1 MNKTTGKA
9 SIIGMFL
16 LANAFV
22 IAFFLIAPNYPLI
35 AIGLLLLIITNFLC
49 YGLVKV
55 RFDRDISQIEANVGD
70 KEVTTSVRLLRYA
83 AAGLAFIS
91 FLTTAGGL
99 HEFVFTDQDQLWQAY
114 LASFAVQSIL
124 LIFNFLFLQFYVRIN
139 SLEKFP
145 KFFKRVLIYASIG
158 LFLGAL
164 TISSTFSFVFIANN
178 TYKPMRAKNSNITI
192 ERFLNDE
199 IYRLRSVNDAIGE
212 YLRNDLTEEIK
223 NLQEVISTQ
232 GSTIESENEAKL
244 QNILK
249 DFDLEKHEKEEGEEG
264 EFYPKA
270 EYEDDKAKDTNDNN
284 DEEYDAIYD
293 SFVKYQNAYNSKYD
307 SAYLPAWNL
316 YQQIKDIRDGDD
328 QDKDDST
335 KTTALT
341 RTNEAGINTKISTL
355 DEAINNIDEMIVS
368 LGNIRG
374 KNVIYVI
381 KPYIA
386 KATAAFNDL
395 KSNLQS
401 LKTFYETILPVYQAA
416 ASSVSANT
424 EDSANIQDILAFMYT
439 SEHSDSPDNE
449 TKIDKIQ
456 NFLSNQQQMILN
468 ESQSD
473 EEQSNEGQSDEEQS
487 NENGID
493 VEQLNNLEDFQEAFN
508 DYVKYVELRDDIDK
522 FIEDD
527 LNTTYYIKGENETD
541 LPASDDNIKVVSED
555 HWVKERK
562 QHFSKF
568 ISFVKSLPDVDVDG
582 DVENLK
588 ELELVSNYYS
598 DSEQVLQSAYTI
610 NRDLLEDI
618 SGFEKAMNYFKYDF
632 SLMAVFALA
641 MALFL
646 DVASFLTGVFMF
658 GAGFFQCKEK
668 QDQKHDSTKNGA

>member
-1 MNKTTGKA
+1 MKTTTGKA
-9 SIIGMFL
+9 RIIGMFL

-22 IAFFLIAPNYPLI
+22 IAFFLMAPNYPLI

-55 RFDRDISQIEANVGD
+55 RFDRDISRIEANVGD
-70 KEVTTSVRLLRYA
+70 NEVTTSVRLLRYA

-164 TISSTFSFVFIANN
+164 IISSTFSFVFIANN

-223 NLQEVISTQ
+223 KLQKVISTQ
-232 GSTIESENEAKL
+232 GSTIESENETKIKEVLGNLNITEYKKEEDEFYTDEELNTDL
-244 QNILK
+244 QNASYPQEFKSIQSALITYK
-249 DFDLEKHEKEEGEEG
+249 GTYNSIYDNTYKSSWDIYNGLETAQE
-264 EFYPKA
+264 
-270 EYEDDKAKDTNDNN
+270 KAKYT
-284 DEEYDAIYD
+284 DETGI
-293 SFVKYQNAYNSKYD
+293 KTQI
-307 SAYLPAWNL
+307 SAL
-316 YQQIKDIRDGDD
+316 D
-328 QDKDDST
+328 
-335 KTTALT
+335 
-341 RTNEAGINTKISTL
+341 AGITL
-355 DEAINNIDEMIVS
+355 VDETVVHVNQLESRHYRLAVS
-368 LGNIRG
+368 QY
-374 KNVIYVI
+374 KQ
-381 KPYIA
+381 
-386 KATAAFNDL
+386 KAVAALNDL

-401 LKTFYETILPVYQAA
+401 LKSFYETILPVYQAA

-424 EDSANIQDILAFMYT
+424 KDSSSIQDILAFMYT
-439 SEHSDSPDNE
+439 SEHNKSQQNSTN
-449 TKIDKIQ
+449 IDEIQ
-456 NFLSNQQQMILN
+456 KFLSSRQELILN
-468 ESQSD
+468 GG
-473 EEQSNEGQSDEEQS
+473 QSNK
-487 NENGID
+487 NGID

-568 ISFVKSLPDVDVDG
+568 ISFVKLLPDVDVGG
-582 DVENLK
+582 DVENS
-588 ELELVSNYYS
+588 EGLELVSNYYS

-610 NRDLLEDI
+610 NRDLLENI
-618 SGFEKAMNYFKYDF
+618 SGFEKAINYFKYDF

-668 QDQKHDSTKNGA
+668 QDQKHGSTKMGRNEER

>member
-1 MNKTTGKA
+1 M
-9 SIIGMFL
+9 
-16 LANAFV
+16 
-22 IAFFLIAPNYPLI
+22 
-35 AIGLLLLIITNFLC
+35 
-49 YGLVKV
+49 
-55 RFDRDISQIEANVGD
+55 
-70 KEVTTSVRLLRYA
+70 
-83 AAGLAFIS
+83 
-91 FLTTAGGL
+91 
-99 HEFVFTDQDQLWQAY
+99 
-114 LASFAVQSIL
+114 
-124 LIFNFLFLQFYVRIN
+124 
-139 SLEKFP
+139 
-145 KFFKRVLIYASIG
+145 
-158 LFLGAL
+158 
-164 TISSTFSFVFIANN
+164 
-178 TYKPMRAKNSNITI
+178 
-192 ERFLNDE
+192 NDE

-223 NLQEVISTQ
+223 KLQEVISTQ
-232 GSTIESENEAKL
+232 GSTIESENETKIKEVLGNLNITEYKKEEDEFYTDEELNTDL
-244 QNILK
+244 QNASYPQEFKSIQSALITYK
-249 DFDLEKHEKEEGEEG
+249 GTYNSIYDNTYKSSWDIYNGLEMAQE
-264 EFYPKA
+264 
-270 EYEDDKAKDTNDNN
+270 KAKYT
-284 DEEYDAIYD
+284 DETGI
-293 SFVKYQNAYNSKYD
+293 KTQI
-307 SAYLPAWNL
+307 SAL
-316 YQQIKDIRDGDD
+316 D
-328 QDKDDST
+328 
-335 KTTALT
+335 
-341 RTNEAGINTKISTL
+341 AGITL
-355 DEAINNIDEMIVS
+355 VDETVVHVNQLESRHYRLAVS
-368 LGNIRG
+368 QY
-374 KNVIYVI
+374 KQ
-381 KPYIA
+381 
-386 KATAAFNDL
+386 KAVAALNDL

-401 LKTFYETILPVYQAA
+401 LKSFYETILPVYQAA

-424 EDSANIQDILAFMYT
+424 KDSSSIQDILAFMYT
-439 SEHSDSPDNE
+439 SEHNKSQQNSTN
-449 TKIDKIQ
+449 IDEIQ
-456 NFLSNQQQMILN
+456 KFLSSRQELILN
-468 ESQSD
+468 GG
-473 EEQSNEGQSDEEQS
+473 QSNK
-487 NENGID
+487 NGID

>member
-1 MNKTTGKA
+1 MKTTTGKA
-9 SIIGMFL
+9 RIIGMFL

-22 IAFFLIAPNYPLI
+22 IAFFLMAPNYPLI

-55 RFDRDISQIEANVGD
+55 RFDRDISRIEANVGD
-70 KEVTTSVRLLRYA
+70 NEVTTSVRLLRYA

-99 HEFVFTDQDQLWQAY
+99 HEFVFTDQPWQAY

-164 TISSTFSFVFIANN
+164 IISSTFSFVFIANN

-223 NLQEVISTQ
+223 KLQEVISTQ
-232 GSTIESENEAKL
+232 GSTIESENETKIKEVLGNLNITEYKKEEDEFYTDEELNTDL
-244 QNILK
+244 QNASYPQEFKSIQSALITYK
-249 DFDLEKHEKEEGEEG
+249 GTYNSIYDNTYKSSWDIYNGLETAQE
-264 EFYPKA
+264 
-270 EYEDDKAKDTNDNN
+270 KAKYT
-284 DEEYDAIYD
+284 DETGI
-293 SFVKYQNAYNSKYD
+293 KTQI
-307 SAYLPAWNL
+307 SAL
-316 YQQIKDIRDGDD
+316 D
-328 QDKDDST
+328 
-335 KTTALT
+335 
-341 RTNEAGINTKISTL
+341 AGITL
-355 DEAINNIDEMIVS
+355 VDETVVHVNQLESRHYRLAVS
-368 LGNIRG
+368 QY
-374 KNVIYVI
+374 KQ
-381 KPYIA
+381 
-386 KATAAFNDL
+386 KAVAALNDL

-401 LKTFYETILPVYQAA
+401 LKSFYETILPVYQAA

-424 EDSANIQDILAFMYT
+424 KDSSSIQDILAFMYT
-439 SEHSDSPDNE
+439 SEHNKSQQNSTN
-449 TKIDKIQ
+449 IDEIQ
-456 NFLSNQQQMILN
+456 KFLSSRQELILN
-468 ESQSD
+468 GG
-473 EEQSNEGQSDEEQS
+473 QSNK
-487 NENGID
+487 NGID

>member
-1 MNKTTGKA
+1 MKTTTGKA
-9 SIIGMFL
+9 RIIGMFL

-22 IAFFLIAPNYPLI
+22 IAFFLMAPNYPLI

-55 RFDRDISQIEANVGD
+55 RLDRDIARIEANVGD
-70 KEVTTSVRLLRYA
+70 KEVATSVRLLRYA

-99 HEFVFTDQDQLWQAY
+99 HEFVFTDQQLWQAY

-145 KFFKRVLIYASIG
+145 KFFKRVLIYASVG

-232 GSTIESENEAKL
+232 GSAIESENEKKIKEVL
-244 QNILK
+244 GNLNITEYTK
-249 DFDLEKHEKEEGEEG
+249 EEG
-264 EFYPKA
+264 EFY
-270 EYEDDKAKDTNDNN
+270 T
-284 DEEYDAIYD
+284 EEELNADLQNASYPQEFKTIRSALITYKGTYDAIYNNTYK
-293 SFVKYQNAYNSKYD
+293 SSLNFYNGLKNAKEQVEYTDETGIKTQI
-307 SAYLPAWNL
+307 SAL
-316 YQQIKDIRDGDD
+316 D
-328 QDKDDST
+328 
-335 KTTALT
+335 
-341 RTNEAGINTKISTL
+341 AGIKL
-355 DEAINNIDEMIVS
+355 VDETVEHVNQLESRHYRLAVS
-368 LGNIRG
+368 QY
-374 KNVIYVI
+374 KQ
-381 KPYIA
+381 
-386 KATAAFNDL
+386 KAVAALNDL

-401 LKTFYETILPVYQAA
+401 LKSFYETILPVYQAA

-424 EDSANIQDILAFMYT
+424 KDSASIQDILAFIYT
-439 SEHSDSPDNE
+439 SEHNKSQQNR
-449 TKIDKIQ
+449 TNIDEIQ
-456 NFLSNQQQMILN
+456 KFLSSQQELILN
-468 ESQSD
+468 GG
-473 EEQSNEGQSDEEQS
+473 QSNGGQSNGGQS

-522 FIEDD
+522 FIDDD
-527 LNTTYYIKGENETD
+527 LKNTTYYIKGEDETD
-541 LPASDDNIKVVSED
+541 LPASDENIKVVSED
-555 HWVKERK
+555 QWVKERK

-568 ISFVKSLPDVDVDG
+568 VSFVKSLPDVDVGG
-582 DVENLK
+582 DVENS
-588 ELELVSNYYS
+588 EGLELVSNYYS

-610 NRDLLEDI
+610 NRDLLENI
-618 SGFEKAMNYFKYDF
+618 SGFEKAINYFKYDF

>member
-55 RFDRDISQIEANVGD
+55 RFDRDISRIEANVGD
-70 KEVTTSVRLLRYA
+70 NEVATSVRLLRYA

-99 HEFVFTDQDQLWQAY
+99 HEFVFTDQLWQAY

-124 LIFNFLFLQFYVRIN
+124 LIFNFLFLHFCVRIN

-223 NLQEVISTQ
+223 NLQKVISTQ
-232 GSTIESENEAKL
+232 GSTIESENEKKIKEVL
-244 QNILK
+244 GNLNITEYK
-249 DFDLEKHEKEEGEEG
+249 KEEG
-264 EFYPKA
+264 EFYTEKELNADLQNASYPQEFKTIRSA
-270 EYEDDKAKDTNDNN
+270 LITYKGT
-284 DEEYDAIYD
+284 YDAIYNNTYK
-293 SFVKYQNAYNSKYD
+293 SSLNFYNGLKKAKEQVEYTD
-307 SAYLPAWNL
+307 ETGIKTQISAL
-316 YQQIKDIRDGDD
+316 D
-328 QDKDDST
+328 
-335 KTTALT
+335 
-341 RTNEAGINTKISTL
+341 AGIKL
-355 DEAINNIDEMIVS
+355 VDETVEHVNQLESRHYRLAVS
-368 LGNIRG
+368 QYKQRA
-374 KNVIYVI
+374 V
-381 KPYIA
+381 
-386 KATAAFNDL
+386 AALNDL

-401 LKTFYETILPVYQAA
+401 LKSFYETILPVYQAA

-424 EDSANIQDILAFMYT
+424 KDSASIQDILAFIYT
-439 SEHSDSPDNE
+439 SEHNKSQQNR
-449 TKIDKIQ
+449 TNIDEIQ
-456 NFLSNQQQMILN
+456 KFLSSQQELILN
-468 ESQSD
+468 GG
-473 EEQSNEGQSDEEQS
+473 QSNGGQS

-522 FIEDD
+522 FIDD
-527 LNTTYYIKGENETD
+527 ALNTTYYIKGENETD
-541 LPASDDNIKVVSED
+541 LPASDENIKVVSED

-568 ISFVKSLPDVDVDG
+568 ISFVKLLPDVDVDG
-582 DVENLK
+582 DVENSK

-668 QDQKHDSTKNGA
+668 QDQKHGSTKNGA

>member
-70 KEVTTSVRLLRYA
+70 NEVTTSVRLLRYA

-99 HEFVFTDQDQLWQAY
+99 HEFVFTDQPWQAY

-164 TISSTFSFVFIANN
+164 IISSTFSFVFIANN

-223 NLQEVISTQ
+223 KLQEVISTQ
-232 GSTIESENEAKL
+232 GSTIESENETKIKEVLGNLNITEYKKEEDEFYTDEELNTDL
-244 QNILK
+244 QNASYPQEFKSIQSALITYK
-249 DFDLEKHEKEEGEEG
+249 ETYNSIYDNTYKSSLDIYNGLETAQE
-264 EFYPKA
+264 
-270 EYEDDKAKDTNDNN
+270 KAKYT
-284 DEEYDAIYD
+284 DETGI
-293 SFVKYQNAYNSKYD
+293 KTQI
-307 SAYLPAWNL
+307 SAL
-316 YQQIKDIRDGDD
+316 D
-328 QDKDDST
+328 
-335 KTTALT
+335 
-341 RTNEAGINTKISTL
+341 AGITL
-355 DEAINNIDEMIVS
+355 ADETVVHVNQLESRHYRLAVS
-368 LGNIRG
+368 QY
-374 KNVIYVI
+374 KQ
-381 KPYIA
+381 
-386 KATAAFNDL
+386 KAVAAFNDL

-522 FIEDD
+522 FIDDD
-527 LNTTYYIKGENETD
+527 LNTTYYIKGEDETD
-541 LPASDDNIKVVSED
+541 LPASDENIKVVSED

-568 ISFVKSLPDVDVDG
+568 ISFVKLLPDVDVGG
-582 DVENLK
+582 DVENS
-588 ELELVSNYYS
+588 EGLELVSNYYS

-610 NRDLLEDI
+610 NRDLLENI
-618 SGFEKAMNYFKYDF
+618 SGFEKAINYFKYDF

-668 QDQKHDSTKNGA
+668 QDQKHGSTKNGA